1 VARLREHNSRETEAA
16 AVAAT
21 EKGLAACGYD
31 PAIRVRFQEEAEI
44 AAEVMNPTSM
54 LSILRNPDVEVLQ
67 ACAEVFNDWEA
78 EFVSHDP
85 HRLIGVSVIP
95 MHDVDWAV
103 TELERTVPKGLV
115 SPMIPCQMPEGYP
128 PYRDRSYDRFW
139 AAASEAGA
147 PVTLHV
153 LTGRALDP
161 LILARTLQTPA
172 DGQANAGGWVELLN
186 EIQPVLAND
195 FIFGGILDRFPQLKI
210 VCSEFEMSWVSGFM
224 ARLDQIEDIAP
235 RLHLPKLEMRASDYI
250 RTRVWHGFINDT
262 AADHSIPYV
271 GASQV
276 LWGSDFP
283 HTRSIGLEAQSSL
296 SQLLGTLAREEQEKV
311 VGGNAAHVF
320 NRD

>member
-1 VARLREHNSRETEAA
+1 MAARQRFSRLISADSHVYEPRDLWWKALGEKFGDRTPRVLDAYQGREGTFFYTGYQGCPVAWLREHNSRETEAA
-16 AVAAT
+16 
-21 EKGLAACGYD
+21 
-31 PAIRVRFQEEAEI
+31 
-44 AAEVMNPTSM
+44 
-54 LSILRNPDVEVLQ
+54 
-67 ACAEVFNDWEA
+67 
-78 EFVSHDP
+78 
-85 HRLIGVSVIP
+85 
-95 MHDVDWAV
+95 
-103 TELERTVPKGLV
+103 
-115 SPMIPCQMPEGYP
+115 
-128 PYRDRSYDRFW
+128 
-139 AAASEAGA
+139 
-147 PVTLHV
+147 
-153 LTGRALDP
+153 TGRALDP
-161 LILARTLQTPA
+161 LILTRTLQTPA

-195 FIFGGILDRFPQLKI
+195 FIFGGILDCFPQLKI
-210 VCSEFEMSWVSGFM
+210 VCSEFEMSWVPGFT

-235 RLHLPKLEMRASDYI
+235 HLHLPKLEMRASDYM

-311 VGGNAAHVF
+311 GGGNAAHVL